1 MDFSLVRVFEL
12 VFEIVR
18 VSQETWMSRA
28 VLKISPLALLL
39 GTWGLEFVKKQPGQ
53 KKHVFHFIQVH
64 FLQGKCLAPAG
75 V

>member
-1 MDFSLVRVFEL
+1 MFEL
-12 VFEIVR
+12 AFETVR
-18 VSQETWMSRA
+18 VSQETWMSQA

-39 GTWGLEFVKKQPGQ
+39 GTCGLEFVKKQPGQ

-64 FLQGKCLAPAG
+64 FLQGKCLAHAD